1 MLFFAM
7 LQIGI
12 LTGLVFLALLTTGLT
27 VFRTLTLRLIAFRAL
42 AVIHQVLVISD
53 HSMPFRPAGQSTG

>member
-12 LTGLVFLALLTTGLT
+12 LTGLVFLALLTTG
-27 VFRTLTLRLIAFRAL
+27 TLTLRLIAFRAL